1 MKTMTTKPKL
11 AVPTKAQFRAYL
23 QTLAFNEVSR
33 FCKSGRCPLAQ
44 YIADNS
50 TGFPKDTHF
59 LVDNT
64 IRAVDESGIVKG
76 MVATII
82 AYRAVPE
89 WAKRFIHNVDFLD
102 VQKSKALGYPPTWSA
117 ITPYEALVALDFPGK
132 MTVAV

>member
-1 MKTMTTKPKL
+1 MTTKPKL

-59 LVDNT
+59 LVDMA
-64 IRAVDESGIVKG
+64 IYMLGRAKAMLLLPAAQSRNGPSGSYI
-76 MVATII
+76 
-82 AYRAVPE
+82 
-89 WAKRFIHNVDFLD
+89 
-102 VQKSKALGYPPTWSA
+102 TWTFWMCRS
-117 ITPYEALVALDFPGK
+117 PRY
-132 MTVAV
+132 